1 MYTIYDY
8 LKYYKNTSLQ
18 DVHWNAIDN
27 LICAILVYL
36 PVASFSKEKN
46 IKELYNYSLKFKN
59 NLPGM
64 MAPISYEILETI
76 KNSKRYNE
84 LEVSNFENVRTEK
97 TQFGAATFR
106 TNCETIISFKGTDGS
121 MIGWIEN
128 FRLAYEYPTYTQQK
142 AIDYLNKNISFL
154 DNEIYVVGHSKGGN
168 LAMVSSMESNKLKK
182 IKSVYNFDGP
192 GFKSEE
198 YNKAKY
204 KKLKEKLINILPTNS
219 VVGTIMNNDNYNVIT
234 SNKIAFEQH
243 YPTSWCIFG
252 EYFIDSKLSKTSQQL
267 HESTTVGL
275 EKLDNNK
282 LKQIVEVFFKNFDK
296 DYTSQ
301 FKLDF
306 NDIKSFIKNAKNID
320 KDTANYLL
328 TVIDNMFLNNEKK
341 Y

>member
-8 LKYYKNTSLQ
+8 LKYYKNTLLE
-18 DVHWNAIDN
+18 DVHWNVIDN
-27 LICAILVYL
+27 LLCSILVYL
-36 PVASFSKEKN
+36 PVDSFNDRKN
-46 IKELYNYSLKFKN
+46 IKQLYDYSLKFKN

-64 MAPISYEILETI
+64 MAPISYEILDII
-76 KNSKRYNE
+76 KDSKRYE
-84 LEVSNFENVRTEK
+84 EVEISNFENIRTEK
-97 TQFGAATFR
+97 TQFGAVTFR

-121 MIGWIEN
+121 MIGWLEN

-142 AIDYLNKNISFL
+142 AIDYLDKNISFL
-154 DNEIYVVGHSKGGN
+154 DNEVYVVGHSKGGN
-168 LAMVSSMESNKLKK
+168 LAMVSSMESSKLKK

-192 GFKSEE
+192 GFKNEE
-198 YNKAKY
+198 YNSLKY
-204 KKLKEKLINILPTNS
+204 KKLKDKLVNIVPTGS
-219 VVGTIMNNDNYNVIT
+219 MVGSLMNNDNYNIVL

-252 EYFIDSKLSKTSQQL
+252 EYFITGKFSKTSLQL
-267 HESTTVGL
+267 HESTTIGL
-275 EKLDNNK
+275 DKLESDK

-306 NDIKSFIKNAKNID
+306 NDIRVFIKNAKNID

-328 TVIDNMFLNNEKK
+328 TVIDNMFLNNDK
-341 Y
+341 

>member
-1 MYTIYDY
+1 
-8 LKYYKNTSLQ
+8 
-18 DVHWNAIDN
+18 
-27 LICAILVYL
+27 
-36 PVASFSKEKN
+36 
-46 IKELYNYSLKFKN
+46 
-59 NLPGM
+59 
-64 MAPISYEILETI
+64 
-76 KNSKRYNE
+76 
-84 LEVSNFENVRTEK
+84 
-97 TQFGAATFR
+97 
-106 TNCETIISFKGTDGS
+106 

-234 SNKIAFEQH
+234 SNKIAFEKH

-328 TVIDNMFLNNEKK
+328 TVIDNMFLNNEK
-341 Y
+341 